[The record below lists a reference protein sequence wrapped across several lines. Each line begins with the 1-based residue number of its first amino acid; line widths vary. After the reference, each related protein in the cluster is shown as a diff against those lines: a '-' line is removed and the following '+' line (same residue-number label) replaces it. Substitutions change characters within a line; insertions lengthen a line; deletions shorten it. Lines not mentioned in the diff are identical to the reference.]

1 MSHFTAIKTEIRDV
15 KALVKALEDLGFQD
29 KIEVREEAQGLYG
42 FQGDLRPETAEVII
56 RRKYLGA
63 ASNDIGF
70 KKQED
75 GTYEAVISSY
85 DRAYNYSQH
94 WINQLTQ
101 RYGYHLLMAVAP
113 EQGFTIEEQEILED
127 GTIRLVVGRWV

>member
-15 KALVKALEDLGFQD
+15 KSLVKALEDLGFQD
-29 KIEVREEAQGLYG
+29 RIEVHEKAQGLYG

-85 DRAYNYSQH
+85 DRAYNYSQY
-94 WINQLTQ
+94 WVNKLTQ
-101 RYGYHLLMAVAP
+101 RYGYHQLMTVAP
-113 EQGFTIEEQEILED
+113 EQGFIIEEQETLED

>member
-15 KALVKALEDLGFQD
+15 KSLVKALEDLGFQD
-29 KIEVREEAQGLYG
+29 QIEVHEEAQGLYG

-94 WINQLTQ
+94 WVNKLTQ
-101 RYGYHLLMAVAP
+101 RYGYHLLIAVAP
-113 EQGFTIEEQEILED
+113 EQGFIIEEQETLED